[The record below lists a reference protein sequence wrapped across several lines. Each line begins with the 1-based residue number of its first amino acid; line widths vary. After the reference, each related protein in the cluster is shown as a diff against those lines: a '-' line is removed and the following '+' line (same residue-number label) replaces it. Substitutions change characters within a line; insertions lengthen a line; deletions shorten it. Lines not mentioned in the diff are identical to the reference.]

1 MDHLRHVPAE
11 YNKQNQSQTC
21 LYALYVLSQ
30 RSEEELPGQTS
41 RDQEMER
48 LQEERKMMHRMAA
61 AAAVAAAAMRCHT
74 ARCSGAAVGVGTGG
88 RVPFVVVTA
97 SAAGLLL
104 VKFPASGEMTIV
116 DPPSAPPELPSP

>member
-1 MDHLRHVPAE
+1 
-11 YNKQNQSQTC
+11 
-21 LYALYVLSQ
+21 
-30 RSEEELPGQTS
+30 
-41 RDQEMER
+41 MEK

-61 AAAVAAAAMRCHT
+61 AAAVAAAAMRCRT

-116 DPPSAPPELPSP
+116 VPSFSTARAPVAVAAPP